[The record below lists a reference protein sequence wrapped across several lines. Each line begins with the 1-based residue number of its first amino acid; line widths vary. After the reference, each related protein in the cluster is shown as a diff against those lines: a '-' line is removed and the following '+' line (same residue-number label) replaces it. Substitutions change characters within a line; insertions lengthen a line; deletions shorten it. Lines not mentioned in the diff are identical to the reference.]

1 MEKDTVEDLF
11 KSLEGSFDTQEPA
24 KGHEERF
31 MEKLNASKG
40 LVTLKREKLNWWRP
54 LSIAA
59 SIAIVLGVAFTQFN
73 SKPTIEE
80 RVAEISPEVSNAQ
93 FHFASLIEQQVKE
106 LKAEDSPQTQKII
119 ADTMNQ
125 LSNLSKDYESLEK
138 ELLKGGNSKLILSA
152 MITNFQTRIDLLN
165 DVLTQ
170 IETIKNLKKQN
181 DANFTI

>member
-1 MEKDTVEDLF
+1 MEKDAIEDLF
-11 KSLEGSFDTQEPA
+11 KSLQGSFDTQEPV

-40 LVTLKREKLNWWRP
+40 LVTLERKKLNWWKP

-106 LKAEDSPQTQKII
+106 LEAEDSPQTQKII
-119 ADTMNQ
+119 ADTMTQ